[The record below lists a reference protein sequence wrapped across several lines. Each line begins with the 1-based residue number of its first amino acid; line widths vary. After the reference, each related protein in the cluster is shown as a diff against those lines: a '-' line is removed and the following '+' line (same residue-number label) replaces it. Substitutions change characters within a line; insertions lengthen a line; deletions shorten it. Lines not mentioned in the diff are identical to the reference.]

1 MTRAEKRRLQRDEAK
16 EQVAYTLTN
25 AQLETMIN
33 DRLKKEV
40 AKAKAEATNDAINA
54 AMTLLLTLPM
64 EVLMD
69 HYWQR
74 SYSKKIPEFT
84 SYVLEYYQ
92 KWQDGE
98 LDMEELK
105 KDLWEYGGIRLEES
119 SN

>member
-1 MTRAEKRRLQRDEAK
+1 MTRAEIRCLERDEAK
-16 EQVAYTLTN
+16 KQVTYTLTN
-25 AQLETMIN
+25 AQLETIIN

-40 AKAKAEATNDAINA
+40 AKAKAEATDEAVNT
-54 AMTLLLTLPM
+54 AMILLLTLPL

-84 SYVLEYYQ
+84 NYVLEYYQ